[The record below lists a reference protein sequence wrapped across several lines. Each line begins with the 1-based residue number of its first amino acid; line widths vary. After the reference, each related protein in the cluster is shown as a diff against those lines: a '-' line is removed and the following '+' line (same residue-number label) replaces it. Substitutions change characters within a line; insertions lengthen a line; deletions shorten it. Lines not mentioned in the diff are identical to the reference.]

1 MELTLVPSNS
11 QRTTQTSQAA
21 SPSRLDGNASR
32 QISLQEIVNMKPQ
45 LSITSA
51 SYCYIEPKPSDDE
64 DDSHIDRVEA
74 EKENREDCK
83 DGDAE
88 LVESDN

>member
-1 MELTLVPSNS
+1 
-11 QRTTQTSQAA
+11 
-21 SPSRLDGNASR
+21 
-32 QISLQEIVNMKPQ
+32 MKPQ

-74 EKENREDCK
+74 EKENREDYK